1 MSQKDYVLAK
11 LDLLRIVI
19 SALLGAMLIS
29 GLYIV
34 QNPASSSVIFIS
46 ALIAI
51 VMFGVFLVILGGT
64 YGKLLK
70 KLKEME

>member
-34 QNPASSSVIFIS
+34 QNPASSFIIFIS

-51 VMFGVFLVILGGT
+51 VMFGVFLVILGRT
-64 YGKLLK
+64 YGKLLNG
-70 KLKEME
+70 LKEME

>member
-1 MSQKDYVLAK
+1 MAK

-34 QNPASSSVIFIS
+34 QNPASPSVIFIS

-51 VMFGVFLVILGGT
+51 VMFGVFLVKLGGT
-64 YGKLLK
+64 YGKLLN